1 MADKII
7 DSLYLHFPFCR
18 HLCNYCDF
26 YKTVPGDRAADLL
39 KFHQYLEQSY
49 QVHQDLMKQ
58 HGYRWA
64 PLKTFYIGGGTP
76 SLWGSEGVTFLKNF
90 FDNKGLELTKDCEF
104 TMEVNPGT
112 WNRDSLEKWREFG
125 VNRFSLGIQSYHEK
139 MLTML
144 DRVHSLDEVKD
155 LLSFFDRWDVNFS
168 ADFMLGLPRS
178 GELKRDVLAELDE
191 VLAYDP
197 DHLSLYILTVKSNY
211 VHYQN
216 LPDEEWVEE
225 EYLKVS
231 NHLVTRGYE
240 HYEVS
245 NFGKPDKK
253 SRHNL
258 SYWESKTVGALG
270 PSATGFL
277 SEDRLRYKWKPHSAS
292 LEIENLTQ
300 EQFQLEKCYMSLR
313 SDLGLGIPR
322 ELQTEAFSSKIKEW
336 EDRGLALFSNDKIT
350 LTSKGY
356 LILDSLM
363 SDLFSLKII

>member
-1 MADKII
+1 MNDKII

-26 YKTVPGDRAADLL
+26 YKTVPTDRSVDLL

-49 QVHQDLMKQ
+49 QVHEKLIQQ
-58 HGYRWA
+58 YNYRFA

-76 SLWGSEGVTFLKNF
+76 SLWGAEGVAFLKDF
-90 FDNKGLELTKDCEF
+90 FKAKGLELHHDCEF

-112 WNRDSLEKWREFG
+112 WNKESLEQWRAFG
-125 VNRFSLGIQSYHEK
+125 VNRFSLGIQSYQEK
-139 MLTML
+139 MLKVL
-144 DRVHSLDEVKD
+144 DRVHSLQEVREI
-155 LLSFFDRWDVNFS
+155 LTFFDQWDVNFS
-168 ADFMLGLPRS
+168 VDFMLGLPKS
-178 GELKRDVLAELDE
+178 DELHRDVIQELEE

-211 VHYQN
+211 VHSKY
-216 LPDEEWVEE
+216 LPTEEWIED

-231 NHLVTRGYE
+231 KHLLNKNYK

-245 NFGKPDKK
+245 NFAKIGKQ

-258 SYWESKTVGALG
+258 SYWKSKTVGALG

-277 SEDRLRYKWKPHSAS
+277 AEEFIRYKWKPHSAEY
-292 LEIENLTQ
+292 EIEELNF
-300 EQFQLEKCYMSLR
+300 EQIKLESAYMSLR
-313 SDLGLGIPR
+313 SEVGLSLPASIMTPA
-322 ELQTEAFSSKIKEW
+322 LNTKIKEW
-336 EDRGLALFSNDKIT
+336 QNRELAVFENNRMQ

-356 LILDSLM
+356 LILDSLIN
-363 SDLFSLKII
+363 DLFLLGVI

>member
-1 MADKII
+1 MTDKLI

-26 YKTVPGDRAADLL
+26 YKTVPTDRSVDLQ

-49 QVHQDLMKQ
+49 QVHEELMQ
-58 HGYRWA
+58 RYGYRFA

-76 SLWGSEGVTFLKNF
+76 SLWGKEGVAFLKEF
-90 FDNKGLELTKDCEF
+90 FKTKGLSLASDCEF

-112 WNRDSLEKWREFG
+112 WNRESLEEWRSFG
-125 VNRFSLGIQSYHEK
+125 ANRFSLGVQSYHEK
-139 MLTML
+139 MLKVL
-144 DRVHSLDEVKD
+144 DRVHSLDEVREI
-155 LLSFFDRWDVNFS
+155 LAFFDQWEVNFS
-168 ADFMLGLPRS
+168 VDFMLGLPKS
-178 GELKRDVLAELDE
+178 DELSRDVIKELEE

-211 VHYQN
+211 VHSKF
-216 LPDEEWVEE
+216 LPPEEWIEE

-231 NHLVTRGYE
+231 KHLLAKGYA

-245 NFGKPDKK
+245 NFAKPDKK
-253 SRHNL
+253 SQHNL
-258 SYWESKTVGALG
+258 SYWKSKTVGALG

-277 SEDRLRYKWKPHSAS
+277 AEDSVRYKWKPHSPQYE
-292 LEIENLTQ
+292 LEVLTK
-300 EQFQLEKCYMSLR
+300 EESKLEEYYMSLR
-313 SDLGLGIPR
+313 SDVGMEVSKATQSP
-322 ELQTEAFSSKIKEW
+322 AFLSKVTEW
-336 EDRGLALFSNDKIT
+336 EERGLINFHNDRIY

-363 SDLFSLKII
+363 NDLFLLKIV

>member
-1 MADKII
+1 MTYKTI

-26 YKTVPGDRAADLL
+26 FKSVPTDRGQDLG
-39 KFHQYLEQSY
+39 KFHLYLEQSY
-49 QVHQDLMKQ
+49 QVHEKLMHL
-58 HGYRWA
+58 HGYQFA

-76 SLWGSEGVTFLKNF
+76 SLWGNEGVEFLKDF
-90 FDNKGLELTKDCEF
+90 FQRKGLSLDKDCEF

-112 WNRDSLEKWREFG
+112 WTEESLLKWREFG
-125 VNRFSLGIQSYHEK
+125 ANRFSLGVQSYQSD
-139 MLTML
+139 MLKVL
-144 DRVHSLDEVKD
+144 DRVHSLEDVKD
-155 LLSFFDRWDVNFS
+155 ILAHFDKWDVNFS
-168 ADFMLGLPRS
+168 VDFMLGLPKS
-178 GELKRDVLAELDE
+178 GELKRDVIAELKE
-191 VLAYDP
+191 VLSYDP

-211 VHYQN
+211 VHSKF
-216 LPDEEWVEE
+216 LPKEEWIED

-231 NHLVTRGYE
+231 EFLLAKNYQ

-245 NFGKPDKK
+245 NFAKPGKK

-277 SEDRLRYKWKPHSAS
+277 AEDSLRYKWKPHSPAYET
-292 LEIENLTQ
+292 EILNVDEAK
-300 EQFQLEKCYMSLR
+300 LEKYYMSLR
-313 SDLGLGIPR
+313 SDVGLEVP
-322 ELQTEAFSSKIKEW
+322 LAQQTDAFRLKL
-336 EDRGLALFSNDKIT
+336 EDWKKRDLVTFKDQRIY

-363 SDLFSLKII
+363 NDLFTLKIV